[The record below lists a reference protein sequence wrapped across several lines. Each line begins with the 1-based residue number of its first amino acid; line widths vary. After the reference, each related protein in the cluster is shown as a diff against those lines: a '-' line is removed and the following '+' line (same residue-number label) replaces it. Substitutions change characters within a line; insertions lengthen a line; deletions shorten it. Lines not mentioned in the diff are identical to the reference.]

1 MSLESEKCH
10 HPGYPLLVG
19 QSRILSVTSQGS
31 DAQEDEKNRSRRR
44 GGCQGIH
51 QLTERAPRELVGK
64 GIGHR
69 GRCDFHSRSASKAYE
84 SFYLYTPEQ
93 MTMGGSVCLTPE

>member
-44 GGCQGIH
+44 GGCQGIR

-69 GRCDFHSRSASKAYE
+69 EGVISTAAVPAKPMNLSTCTRLSK
-84 SFYLYTPEQ
+84 
-93 MTMGGSVCLTPE
+93 